1 MKKNI
6 PTYNQ
11 VTTMRHLMSDEWEL
25 IVGRYPFMPPDHP
38 GHKYSEKEKI
48 YWKYYAPELAHLA
61 FSNYDTIDCGSP
73 KMERYR
79 MSIMER
85 YGWIKKT
92 KKSWKILKAGREAVA
107 RYDEWWAEVQKKYWP
122 KS

>member
-1 MKKNI
+1 
-6 PTYNQ
+6 
-11 VTTMRHLMSDEWEL
+11 MSDEWEL
-25 IVGRYPFMPPDHP
+25 IVGRYPNLDHLVAAMPESAAYFKKH
-38 GHKYSEKEKI
+38 SEQERI
-48 YWKYYAPELAHLA
+48 YWKWYAPHLAHLP

-73 KMERYR
+73 KMKRYQ

>member
-1 MKKNI
+1 
-6 PTYNQ
+6 
-11 VTTMRHLMSDEWEL
+11 MSPEWEL
-25 IVGRYPFMPPDHP
+25 IVGKWPNLDHLAAIVP
-38 GHKYSEKEKI
+38 GAEKNSEKERI
-48 YWKYYAPELAHLA
+48 YWKYYAPELAHLK

-107 RYDEWWAEVQKKYWP
+107 RYDKWWAEVQKKYWP
-122 KS
+122 S